1 MPTNGTGS
9 LARVLLIVAS
19 CWLAACEI
27 QPPPK
32 QQAAPPPPAQQA
44 QPVEPPP
51 PITAD
56 AGVADAAVA
65 VQITPA
71 CLQVAAKVAQ
81 VFIDAASDPAQKS
94 IYEQER
100 ANMVRKTG
108 EACTVQGWS
117 ENAHNCY
124 LASKTPQDIKAC
136 ELKFP
141 GRPPRPQPPTAGG
154 LQPANP

>member
-1 MPTNGTGS
+1 MRRFPA
-9 LARVLLIVAS
+9 LALL
-19 CWLAACEI
+19 WLAACEI
-27 QPPPK
+27 QPAPK
-32 QQAAPPPPAQQA
+32 KQPEPAAQEAPKV
-44 QPVEPPP
+44 VEPPP
-51 PITAD
+51 AD
-56 AGVADAAVA
+56 AGVADAAVKIE
-65 VQITPA
+65 ITAA

-108 EACTVQGWS
+108 EACTVQAWS

-124 LASKTPQDIKAC
+124 LAAKTPVDIKAC
-136 ELKFP
+136 ETKFP
-141 GRPPRPQPPTAGG
+141 GRPVRPGQPPAGG